1 MQFDYTDFITL
12 TEKYLKKNLK
22 ICYIFNSVSTV
33 TKRFQILWH
42 KLRFL
47 PDITVKAE
55 NFWLATYRTFQ
66 DALLYDECLCV
77 STKQSKAKPSQSAR
91 KGRLCVRWWVAVIL
105 LSYNLLPRRAGTLLW
120 INRTNVDAVN
130 RVWGRA
136 IHERDGCE
144 VWGLCKTGL
153 VLVLD

>member
-1 MQFDYTDFITL
+1 MQFDYTDFIIL

-33 TKRFQILWH
+33 TKRFQIVWH
-42 KLRFL
+42 KLRFI

-77 STKQSKAKPSQSAR
+77 STKQSKAKPERQEGTALCKVMSSGDTSLLQSA
-91 KGRLCVRWWVAVIL
+91 AQ
-105 LSYNLLPRRAGTLLW
+105 
-120 INRTNVDAVN
+120 
-130 RVWGRA
+130 
-136 IHERDGCE
+136 
-144 VWGLCKTGL
+144 TG
-153 VLVLD
+153 